1 MPVHVTILPR
11 LQLVIAEAKGRCDRA
26 DVERYFA
33 NVRDGGAG
41 AFGKLFDM
49 SEADLQ
55 ITLHDV
61 GDFVRFTRSNIQS
74 GQAGPIA
81 FVVADEAGRAL
92 ALPFLDIPGVDRQ
105 GAIFEDRAEA
115 RRWLD
120 RKLAEHA
127 MKVVRAA

>member
-1 MPVHVTILPR
+1 MPVNVTILPR
-11 LQLVIAEAKGRCDRA
+11 LRLVIAEAKGRCDRA

-33 NVRDGGAG
+33 DVRDAGAG
-41 AFGKLFDM
+41 AFGKLFDI

-61 GDFVRFTRSNIQS
+61 GDFLKFTKSNIQS
-74 GQAGPIA
+74 GQAGPLA

-92 ALPFLDIPGVDRQ
+92 ALPFLSIPGVERA
-105 GAIFEDRAEA
+105 GEIFEDRAQA

-127 MKVVRAA
+127 MKMARAA